1 MTQPD
6 ITYLVSIVS
15 QFIST
20 LWTRNSDIV
29 VKILQYLKRV
39 LERRLVHSDYG
50 HNYIADFSNEDADMV
65 GCQSIEGTTGY
76 CMFARAN
83 IVL

>member
-1 MTQPD
+1 M
-6 ITYLVSIVS
+6 
-15 QFIST
+15 
-20 LWTRNSDIV
+20 
-29 VKILQYLKRV
+29 
-39 LERRLVHSDYG
+39 HSDYG

-65 GCQSIEGTTGY
+65 GCQSIEGTAGY